1 MNMTRTR
8 FRQQLSD
15 VSADV
20 GSFASDLRGWV
31 RSGLSR
37 VTGSG
42 RRALAE
48 RFAIWIEQRADPSLD
63 RDGVE
68 QLRLWVQNLD
78 QQGREALTQQVA
90 EFCEAFEI
98 DLAWIVDEELKEWT
112 QLNAM
117 LSTTV
122 IRYCLACKAAVDADD
137 QLRQFRHRR
146 VWRRKLKSTAKN
158 GAFAAS
164 RSAS

>member
-1 MNMTRTR
+1 MNKIQI
-8 FRQQLSD
+8 RQQLSD
-15 VSADV
+15 ASEDV
-20 GSFASDLRGWV
+20 RSFAADLRGWV
-31 RSGLSR
+31 HSGLSR
-37 VTGSG
+37 VTGSE

-48 RFAIWIEQRADPSLD
+48 RFTLWLEQKADPSLD

-68 QLRLWVQNLD
+68 QLRLWVRNLD
-78 QQGREALTQQVA
+78 LQGREALTQQVA

-98 DLAWIVDEELKEWT
+98 DLAWIVDEEVTEWAP
-112 QLNAM
+112 LNVL

-146 VWRRKLKSTAKN
+146 VWRRRLKSSTKS
-158 GAFAAS
+158 GSFATS
-164 RSAS
+164 GSAS